1 MKDILNN
8 LSKSLA
14 LLAVIGGT
22 LGTSSMAMAH
32 ESDCPYC
39 KLKLVQN
46 TKDMDN
52 EVVVKTGNKRIEYRC
67 MYCVIKDQ
75 KRYKGD
81 LVVYAPSEKK
91 GEPIV
96 IKRTDGKWSAPEG
109 TAFLNS
115 FKKHADCSA
124 LSRAFT
130 SKAALDKYA
139 SANGH
144 TDVKA
149 MTWAEFAEAVNK
161 PAK

>member
-1 MKDILNN
+1 MKILNS
-8 LSKSLA
+8 LKSSLA
-14 LLAVIGGT
+14 LLAVLGT
-22 LGTSSMAMAH
+22 LGMSTMASAH
-32 ESDCPYC
+32 EGDCPYC

-46 TKDMDN
+46 TKDLDN

-96 IKRTDGKWSAPEG
+96 LKRTAGKWSAPEG
-109 TAFLNS
+109 TVFLNT

-130 SKAALDKYA
+130 SKAAFEKYIGA
-139 SANGH
+139 HGH
-144 TDVKA
+144 TGAKA
-149 MTWAEFAEAVNK
+149 MTWAEFAEAVAK
-161 PAK
+161 PAN